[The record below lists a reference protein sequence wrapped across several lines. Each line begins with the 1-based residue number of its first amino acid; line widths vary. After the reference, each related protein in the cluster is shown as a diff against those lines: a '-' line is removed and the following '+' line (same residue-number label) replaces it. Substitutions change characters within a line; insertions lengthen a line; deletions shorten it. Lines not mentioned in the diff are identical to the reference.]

1 MGISVI
7 VGLGN
12 PGDSYAATRH
22 NVGFWLLDRLAA
34 DAGATLKA
42 EKKVLG
48 YVAQAAIANNN
59 VRLLRPA
66 TYMNESGQSVRRMLD
81 FYKVDADQLLV
92 LHDELDLPPGTV
104 RMKKGGGHGGHNG
117 LRDIIAHCGKD
128 FMRVRIG
135 VGHPGDKSQVT
146 NFVLKPPKSD
156 ERKLIEDSLLD
167 THRAIEILR
176 ELRKLDSPE
185 FVFPST
191 QPGKPLSE
199 GGIVALLRRM
209 EITNATPHGF
219 RSSFR
224 DWAGEQTNHPREV
237 AEAALAHVVGDQT
250 EAAYRRGDALEK
262 RRRLMTAWAG
272 YCSAPT
278 SHGPKVVKIRER
290 AS

>member
-1 MGISVI
+1 MGISII

-12 PGDSYAATRH
+12 PGDSYVATRH

-34 DAGATLKA
+34 DAGATLKS
-42 EKKVLG
+42 EKKVMG
-48 YVAQAAIANNN
+48 DVAQTAIAHSN

-135 VGHPGDKSQVT
+135 VGHPGEKSQVT

-167 THRAIEILR
+167 AHRAIEILL
-176 ELRKLDSPE
+176 ED
-185 FVFPST
+185 
-191 QPGKPLSE
+191 GSE
-199 GGIVALLRRM
+199 KAMHFLH
-209 EITNATPHGF
+209 T
-219 RSSFR
+219 
-224 DWAGEQTNHPREV
+224 D
-237 AEAALAHVVGDQT
+237 
-250 EAAYRRGDALEK
+250 
-262 RRRLMTAWAG
+262 
-272 YCSAPT
+272 
-278 SHGPKVVKIRER
+278 
-290 AS
+290 